1 MFVFA
6 ISFYQKTFA
15 EFNFIIDSQ
24 QKKFVEFNFAV
35 LVLIRKNEFCEKI
48 FRKNFFPWGNQ
59 IQWKADPSDLRL

>member
-15 EFNFIIDSQ
+15 EFDFIIDSQ
-24 QKKFVEFNFAV
+24 QKKLVEFNFAV
-35 LVLIRKNEFCEKI
+35 LVLI
-48 FRKNFFPWGNQ
+48 RKNFFPWGNQ